1 MKPDL
6 SQQLNEDPDIKRGN
20 PVRRFLFEDDHDFR
34 HAIINFLTSKAAVHR
49 FVSRGLAAV
58 SIALFVLGLAAAAQV
73 ASRQTSTDNT
83 DWAPAVNDQAASSNL
98 DDSPE
103 LFPAGYPSANTQS
116 ILGLMAIE
124 PAQNYAFGFLSEM
137 TTERSSKN
145 SSGSGQWVIAQNGS
159 GSLGGTQS
167 GIGGGGAGG
176 APSGGETAP
185 RVIEAADQT
194 VATVPDAGSSVALLG
209 FGLAV
214 VGCGRF
220 NYSNRG
226 RKAR

>member
-1 MKPDL
+1 MNPDHL
-6 SQQLNEDPDIKRGN
+6 LQSLPKIDIKRGS
-20 PVRRFLFEDDHDFR
+20 PLRRFLFEDDHDFR
-34 HAIINFLTSKAAVHR
+34 HAIINFLTSKATVHR

-58 SIALFVLGLAAAAQV
+58 SVALFGLGLAVAAQV
-73 ASRQTSTDNT
+73 ASRQPATNNT

-103 LFPAGYPSANTQS
+103 LFPAGPSANTQS

-159 GSLGGTQS
+159 GSLGGSQS

-176 APSGGETAP
+176 APSGGGTAP

-214 VGCGRF
+214 IGCGRF
-220 NYSNRG
+220 SYSNRG